1 MYCIVML
8 LFFYILQ
15 NMFLEMFVRIHC
27 GDPKQWVL
35 MTLGLTEMHWLL
47 VLEIESSFKKACMC
61 WGSIDDYNNST

>member
-1 MYCIVML
+1 MQCI
-8 LFFYILQ
+8 FFLHITKHVLQ
-15 NMFLEMFVRIHC
+15 MFVRIHC

-47 VLEIESSFKKACMC
+47 VLQIESSFKKACMC